1 MTVMGGSEFFD
12 VKMPSDMSTDS
23 LARCVMSRCLI
34 LDSMGLSSY
43 AADMAVAGVKRCC
56 VDTST
61 DQTSAADHPDVL
73 ALMELSV
80 QLHHFTGALYAGLL
94 NPEASL
100 VEDWLGCSISNNIMD
115 IFQSWELIRDSSTD
129 AISPIPISILEVIVD
144 HIRPMS
150 EGPFCLFQSST
161 CDELF
166 DRLLGSLQ
174 EDLVNYDSKAI
185 SECLRK
191 SLLKRKAQGV
201 DSILEK
207 LIDQSIRKTSA
218 PTEASTAVAE
228 SLLEDSFERAIVSSL
243 GEIVKRSKG
252 CLKGLQTVLD
262 VAVASVPTLRRN
274 QRCIRSPMRLASLV
288 VTACCSF
295 NNTYTSAS
303 VSSSSTDSQRESLPL
318 MWLLIETTPASLEAF
333 DIDGMNRESAVITFQ
348 LDAIQAALAVCEV
361 VQCYL
366 KSPPLFL
373 LLADQ
378 DDSNLR
384 RCDNG
389 SIRQARR
396 TYIRDLL
403 AGCSFLIANMGANS
417 SEVVTEDDS
426 DRSPLASISA
436 VEVLSNTVT
445 MGQALILRL
454 TFEHGLK
461 QDVISRSKSSANESS
476 TSSWAVAAG
485 DVEHLFTYFTA
496 RSAPPPWVGHA
507 FLQCM
512 MHFKGLDKDFET
524 VLAAI
529 LNTEK
534 KSSSGKSGT
543 AEKSDEG
550 SGTGGLGLI
559 LKNFGLQAVDMER
572 IVLKR
577 ATEIFNSVPSCSS
590 NDLQEAE
597 HLLALLPQQSS
608 SSTVATGVRLE
619 RNLMEV
625 VRLLSDM
632 QVDLLPLQLRLLK
645 PADIASK
652 LLKQRPQAYYEVNGT
667 GDFEDLYRIQAR
679 GDGDGDGDGDNQD
692 LLLRRMLL
700 RDRSPPG
707 ARLVRVLSALH
718 TENPESCETATL
730 LTVTSE
736 IRLEL
741 LFAAISVEDMEG
753 AYCLCRALLT
763 ASATATGDDEVNYKS
778 SLPPM
783 VLQRISESALLV
795 VGMLD
800 CADAASSVL
809 CKALRCDLLS
819 LILASTP
826 AAELDRFSPLWK
838 QHQSVS
844 AASASHSTASTTDRD
859 ADTEQDNS
867 SDSVHISAAQ
877 IALLDTIAKV
887 LRRNDSIDSHPTAF
901 LLSAAEMVASA
912 GTDNSRLAD
921 VMGHL
926 LLVKDH
932 DKVHYLI
939 EKLYAD
945 LDKKLSA
952 TLMRER
958 QGQSSTGRS
967 GSSKLDDALI
977 DRVASKGFSRNSAKR
992 AVLATRGIGFQEAL
1006 AWAVEHSRDEDFE
1019 FPIAEAVKG
1028 ALLSENDKGGFSL
1041 NPESVKGALKVIA
1054 DVSEMYQLNC
1064 TAVAPPLAVK
1074 GITCI
1079 DEDADE
1085 DPSDADKL
1093 PTSDKQSVPE
1103 QASEVALYDTEV
1115 NALID
1120 VKTALETDAEEV
1132 IGIEVASE
1140 AEVEAET
1147 EVEID
1152 VEAVIIEVGE
1162 KPIETIEVEEPILLK
1177 PKSASL
1183 SSILHSFPPPPSN
1196 LPPPP
1201 SSLPPPPSHLP
1212 PPPVSRELK
1221 VDVSQT
1227 ATLSSPP
1234 APLSRL
1240 SLPDTAT
1247 MTVTCP
1253 PVIRVSSTSAF
1264 SVPKSPVRLLSI
1276 PGKQE
1281 DRLVQHPASA
1291 ETPKDEVN
1299 STIGVINSKIEQ
1311 GDVTASLDAVIAA
1324 ENDVL
1329 ELKKLSNQNS
1339 DPDPDPFDDLSVSD
1353 VESVASDYQKK
1364 DKLNSEASDTRA
1376 FSIDIPSI
1384 SDKVIEEDLSSSE
1397 YVHVEHTQELPLTVI
1412 IAPPPVKETA
1422 AILSAPSV
1430 AASLLS
1436 PQVSVVGAPV
1446 PSLTAI
1452 PPPPPPTRPVTRL
1465 SVIKDAEKK
1474 ATESESTVAVS
1485 PVSTVKPIETTSPRR
1500 SFLIPASSNTSA
1512 NTSSNNTVMKA
1523 HLASRLRNVLDVA
1536 EDFTGTGIHTADL
1549 ARSVANKETLSAFG
1563 GKEEE
1568 EIGGA
1573 CDQVFQACRSL
1584 ATHRRTAAYEFLPQ
1598 LLVLLP
1604 ASFLTDTAVRAERL
1618 IFQGIT
1624 ASDLDCSASASA
1636 AAEEE
1641 GKELERATWALA
1653 ALRLVLYHTSADT
1666 STYSVCTPVLYTAP
1680 STYKTVKLLM
1690 QLYKGLDGSNQ
1701 GALIGLK
1708 MMAAEHLTS
1717 TLAADSTVYASCV
1730 TDAARAIE
1738 GLPQA
1743 SSSDGPS
1750 GHETAVA
1757 SALSTVT
1764 GSFKQLQDDVAVLR
1778 RVGRIPDSVGVDAK
1792 ALLGLP
1798 SGEMTHQLTVP
1809 THYNINLQICTK
1821 VHISSLLK
1829 PADGHVYKH
1838 VCREN
1843 RI

>member
-1 MTVMGGSEFFD
+1 MSVMGGSEFFD
-12 VKMPSDMSTDS
+12 VKMPSDLSTDS

-43 AADMAVAGVKRCC
+43 AADMAVEGVKRCC

-61 DQTSAADHPDVL
+61 CQTRAAVHPDVL

-94 NPEASL
+94 NPEASF
-100 VEDWLGCSISNNIMD
+100 VEDWLGCSMSNNIMG
-115 IFQSWELIRDSSTD
+115 IFQSWELIRDSSID
-129 AISPIPISILEVIVD
+129 ATSPTPISILEVIVD

-150 EGPFCLFQSST
+150 EGPFCLFQSSS

-166 DRLLGSLQ
+166 VRLLGSLQ
-174 EDLVNYDSKAI
+174 QDVVNYDNKAI
-185 SECLRK
+185 SESLHK

-207 LIDQSIRKTSA
+207 LIDQSIRKTSTPA
-218 PTEASTAVAE
+218 EASTAVAE

-252 CLKGLQTVLD
+252 SLKGLQTVLD

-303 VSSSSTDSQRESLPL
+303 VSSSSSDSQRESLPL

-333 DIDGMNRESAVITFQ
+333 DIEGMNKESAVITFQ

-366 KSPPLFL
+366 SSPPLFL

-384 RCDNG
+384 RCDHG

-417 SEVVTEDDS
+417 SDLVSEDDS

-461 QDVISRSKSSANESS
+461 QELISRSKSSASESS
-476 TSSWAVAAG
+476 ASSWAVAAG

-496 RSAPPPWVGHA
+496 RSVPPPWVGHA

-512 MHFKGLDKDFET
+512 MHFKGLDKDFEH

-534 KSSSGKSGT
+534 KSSSGKSGA

-550 SGTGGLGLI
+550 SSTGALGPI

-608 SSTVATGVRLE
+608 SSTVAAGVRLE

-730 LTVTSE
+730 HTVTAE

-819 LILASTP
+819 LILAITP

-844 AASASHSTASTTDRD
+844 TASHTTTTATNRD
-859 ADTEQDNS
+859 TDTEQDKSPDNI
-867 SDSVHISAAQ
+867 HISAAQ
-877 IALLDTIAKV
+877 TALLDTIAKV

-958 QGQSSTGRS
+958 QGQSSGTGRS

-1019 FPIAEAVKG
+1019 FPIAESVKG

-1064 TAVAPPLAVK
+1064 TAVAPSHAVK
-1074 GITCI
+1074 GITHI
-1079 DEDADE
+1079 DEDEDEDADTG
-1085 DPSDADKL
+1085 PSDAAIDKL
-1093 PTSDKQSVPE
+1093 PTDDKLSMPE
-1103 QASEVALYDTEV
+1103 GQAAEVALYDTEV
-1115 NALID
+1115 KVLTEIKAA
-1120 VKTALETDAEEV
+1120 VETDTEEA
-1132 IGIEVASE
+1132 IEIESNLE
-1140 AEVEAET
+1140 AEVEAE
-1147 EVEID
+1147 VEA
-1152 VEAVIIEVGE
+1152 EAVIIEVEE
-1162 KPIETIEVEEPILLK
+1162 KPIKATEVTKPVLLK
-1177 PKSASL
+1177 PMSAP
-1183 SSILHSFPPPPSN
+1183 SSSVLHS

-1201 SSLPPPPSHLP
+1201 SSLPHA
-1212 PPPVSRELK
+1212 PVSRGLK
-1221 VDVSQT
+1221 VDMSQT
-1227 ATLSSPP
+1227 ATLSGPP
-1234 APLSRL
+1234 APQSRL
-1240 SLPDTAT
+1240 SPLETVSVTAT
-1247 MTVTCP
+1247 ATHP

-1264 SVPKSPVRLLSI
+1264 TVPKSPVSRLST

-1281 DRLVQHPASA
+1281 DRLVQQPVSA

-1299 STIGVINSKIEQ
+1299 SSVALIDDNVDPE
-1311 GDVTASLDAVIAA
+1311 DVTADVNAVIDAD
-1324 ENDVL
+1324 NDVV
-1329 ELKKLSNQNS
+1329 ELKKFSNQTS

-1353 VESVASDYQKK
+1353 VESVTGDYQKK
-1364 DKLNSEASDTRA
+1364 DEFHSAVSGTRA

-1384 SDKVIEEDLSSSE
+1384 SDTVIEEDLSSSE
-1397 YVHVEHTQELPLTVI
+1397 YVHVEHTQDLPLTVV
-1412 IAPPPVKETA
+1412 IAPSPVKEPA
-1422 AILSAPSV
+1422 IILSAPSV
-1430 AASLLS
+1430 AASLLL
-1436 PQVSVVGAPV
+1436 PQVSVVEAPV

-1452 PPPPPPTRPVTRL
+1452 PQPPTPPPLLPTRPVTRQ

-1474 ATESESTVAVS
+1474 AMESESTVPAS

-1500 SFLIPASSNTSA
+1500 SFLIPASSNT
-1512 NTSSNNTVMKA
+1512 NTNASSNNTVMKA

-1549 ARSVANKETLSAFG
+1549 ARSVANKETGSACSG
-1563 GKEEE
+1563 DGEE

-1573 CDQVFQACRSL
+1573 CDQVFQSCRSL

-1604 ASFLTDTAVRAERL
+1604 SSFLTDTAMRAERL
-1618 IFQGIT
+1618 IFQGT
-1624 ASDLDCSASASA
+1624 SDSDLDCNASASA
-1636 AAEEE
+1636 VAEE
-1641 GKELERATWALA
+1641 GNELDRATWDLA

-1666 STYSVCTPVLYTAP
+1666 STYTVCTPILYAAT

-1717 TLAADSTVYASCV
+1717 TLAADSTVYARCV

-1738 GLPQA
+1738 CLPMPRA

-1750 GHETAVA
+1750 GHETVIA
-1757 SALSTVT
+1757 SALATVT

-1798 SGEMTHQLTVP
+1798 SGTYQLTIP
-1809 THYNINLQICTK
+1809 TYYYINFRICTEL
-1821 VHISSLLK
+1821 HISIQSK
-1829 PADGHVYKH
+1829 HTDKYVNTHVGI
-1838 VCREN
+1838 EN
-1843 RI
+1843 LI

>member
-1 MTVMGGSEFFD
+1 MSVMGGSEFFD

-43 AADMAVAGVKRCC
+43 AADMAVEGVKRCC

-61 DQTSAADHPDVL
+61 DQTSAAVHPDVL

-129 AISPIPISILEVIVD
+129 AISPIPISVLEVIVD

-161 CDELF
+161 CDGMF

-191 SLLKRKAQGV
+191 SLLKRKAQGK

-417 SEVVTEDDS
+417 SEAVTEDDS

-461 QDVISRSKSSANESS
+461 QELISRSKSSANESS

-512 MHFKGLDKDFET
+512 MHFKGLDKDFEL

-543 AEKSDEG
+543 EEKSDEG
-550 SGTGGLGLI
+550 SGTGGLGPI
-559 LKNFGLQAVDMER
+559 FKNFGLQAVDMER
-572 IVLKR
+572 IVLKK

-718 TENPESCETATL
+718 IENPESCETATL
-730 LTVTSE
+730 LTVTAE

-763 ASATATGDDEVNYKS
+763 ASSTATGDDEVNYKS

-844 AASASHSTASTTDRD
+844 AASGSHSTASTTDRGRD

-877 IALLDTIAKV
+877 TALLDTIAKV
-887 LRRNDSIDSHPTAF
+887 LRRNDSIDSHPSSF

-926 LLVKDH
+926 LLVKDQ

-1064 TAVAPPLAVK
+1064 TAVAPSLAVK

-1079 DEDADE
+1079 DENVDADAGPLE
-1085 DPSDADKL
+1085 ADAL
-1093 PTSDKQSVPE
+1093 PTDDMRSMPE
-1103 QASEVALYDTEV
+1103 QVSEVAEYDTIV
-1115 NALID
+1115 NVLTD
-1120 VKTALETDAEEV
+1120 VKKAVETDAEEV
-1132 IGIEVASE
+1132 VDIE
-1140 AEVEAET
+1140 AEVE
-1147 EVEID
+1147 
-1152 VEAVIIEVGE
+1152 VEAEAIIIEVEE
-1162 KPIETIEVEEPILLK
+1162 KHINATEVSEPILLK
-1177 PKSASL
+1177 PMSAP
-1183 SSILHSFPPPPSN
+1183 SSSVPH
-1196 LPPPP
+1196 
-1201 SSLPPPPSHLP
+1201 SLPPPPSHLP
-1212 PPPVSRELK
+1212 PPPSSLPPPPVSRELK
-1221 VDVSQT
+1221 VNMSQT

-1234 APLSRL
+1234 APQSHL
-1240 SLPDTAT
+1240 SLPDTAA
-1247 MTVTCP
+1247 MTVACP

-1264 SVPKSPVRLLSI
+1264 TVPKSPVRLLSI

-1281 DRLVQHPASA
+1281 DRLVQQPALA
-1291 ETPKDEVN
+1291 VTPKDEVT
-1299 STIGVINSKIEQ
+1299 SPVGAININVDRE
-1311 GDVTASLDAVIAA
+1311 DVTAVVDAVIAA
-1324 ENDVL
+1324 KNDVL
-1329 ELKKLSNQNS
+1329 ERKKPSHHTS

-1353 VESVASDYQKK
+1353 VESVAGDYQMK
-1364 DKLNSEASDTRA
+1364 DEFNCEVSDTRA

-1397 YVHVEHTQELPLTVI
+1397 YVHVEHTQDPPLTVVM
-1412 IAPPPVKETA
+1412 APPLVKETA
-1422 AILSAPSV
+1422 VTLSAPPPSV
-1430 AASLLS
+1430 AAPLLP
-1436 PQVSVVGAPV
+1436 PQVTVVEAPV
-1446 PSLTAI
+1446 PSLTAT
-1452 PPPPPPTRPVTRL
+1452 PPPPPPPLPTRPVTRL

-1500 SFLIPASSNTSA
+1500 SFLIPASSNTSTTA
-1512 NTSSNNTVMKA
+1512 SSNNTVMKA

-1549 ARSVANKETLSAFG
+1549 ARSVANKETGSASSG
-1563 GKEEE
+1563 EE

-1618 IFQGIT
+1618 IFQGT
-1624 ASDLDCSASASA
+1624 SDLDCSASA

-1666 STYSVCTPVLYTAP
+1666 STYTVCTPVLYTAP

-1717 TLAADSTVYASCV
+1717 TLAADSTAYASCV

-1743 SSSDGPS
+1743 SSSDVPS

-1757 SALSTVT
+1757 SALTTVT
-1764 GSFKQLQDDVAVLR
+1764 GSFKRLQDDVAVLR

-1798 SGEMTHQLTVP
+1798 SGEMTHQLTIP
-1809 THYNINLQICTK
+1809 THYNTNLQIALNYT
-1821 VHISSLLK
+1821 
-1829 PADGHVYKH
+1829 YQYY
-1838 VCREN
+1838 
-1843 RI
+1843 